1 MKRFMLIQH
10 SYSEF
15 LGMIEKQLESRNIGF
30 QYQRPFLGAD
40 LPATATQHDALWL
53 LGGAFPVNDEEAC
66 PWVEQEL
73 RLIGNFKKMRRPIV
87 GIGFGAL
94 LLVQHAGGEVSDEPY
109 FNAYWTTC
117 HKTAAGSDDLLA
129 KAVDGKKM
137 LIMYNGSAKL
147 PAGMEPIVVDDNG
160 DWLAVRPDDLSY
172 GMLFR
177 PELKPGMIED
187 MMMEDNR
194 PLPDNITDILA
205 EARKNWTV
213 GQQTAA
219 EISLALVTALDLM
232 TERHKMPVF
241 NLNVVSANDEPH

>member
-10 SYSEF
+10 TYPEF

-30 QYQRPFLGAD
+30 QYHRPFLGAD
-40 LPATATQHDALWL
+40 LPATASQHDALWL
-53 LGGAFPVNDEEAC
+53 LGGAYPVNDEAAC
-66 PWVEQEL
+66 PWVAQEL
-73 RLIGNFKKMRRPIV
+73 RLITNFKKMRRPIV

-117 HKTAAGSDDLLA
+117 HKTEAGRDDPLA
-129 KAVDGKKM
+129 KAVDGKKV
-137 LIMYNGSAKL
+137 LVMYNGSAKL
-147 PAGMEPIVVDDNG
+147 PAGMAPIVVDDDGN
-160 DWLAVRPDDLSY
+160 WLAIRPDELSY

-177 PELKPGMIED
+177 PEIKPGMIED

-194 PLPDNITDILA
+194 PLPDHIADILA
-205 EARKNWTV
+205 EARMNWTV
-213 GQQTAA
+213 GQQTSA

-241 NLNVVSANDEPH
+241 NLNVVPPNDEQH